1 MGLLVLQERNGLT
14 ITNISDAIF
23 NSFEN
28 QNNEK
33 NMTSKVV
40 ELGQTIGEIFNGKE
54 LSKEFM
60 EKLGEETNIS
70 PKLEGKSREYLCTYV
85 SGSH

>member
-40 ELGQTIGEIFNGKE
+40 QLGQTIGEIFNGKE

-70 PKLEGKSREYLCTYV
+70 PKLEGESREYLCTYV